1 MFLIIACYNWF
12 VITSFERSIICF
24 LLIVGGF
31 GFGLGVYSLENY
43 DPPRIPWDPPNR
55 LATAATPST
64 SCRAHKHAN
73 THGLSKALSQGEL
86 GGAWRSQ
93 KEPGARRS
101 QGERGGGAR
110 RSSQEVPFRGAL
122 K

>member
-1 MFLIIACYNWF
+1 M
-12 VITSFERSIICF
+12 
-24 LLIVGGF
+24 
-31 GFGLGVYSLENY
+31 GVYSLENY

-101 QGERGGGAR
+101 QGELGGGAR

-122 K
+122 KWDLLSYKALPFQLEGVRMLVCTFVHACMRS